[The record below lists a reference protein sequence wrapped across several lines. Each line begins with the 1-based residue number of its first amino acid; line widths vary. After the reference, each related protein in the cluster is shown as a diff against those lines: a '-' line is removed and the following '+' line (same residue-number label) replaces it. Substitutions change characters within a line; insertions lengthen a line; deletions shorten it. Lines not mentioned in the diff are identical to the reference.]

1 MLGKNN
7 SLSSNLKEQQARNEK
22 AAELMRRAEER
33 AKELESEG
41 REWQRKSDMYEGES
55 ARFRDELENE
65 RRRSMVLEAETGNR
79 VKAMEKKNIDLME
92 KIDENRNRLGKS
104 SEALKQAEIK
114 YAKIEQILE
123 DERRASQMSTVNL
136 KKITDEYEGERRK
149 SYAF

>member
-7 SLSSNLKEQQARNEK
+7 SLNSNLKEQQARNEK
-22 AAELMRRAEER
+22 AAELMRRAEEK

-55 ARFRDELENE
+55 ARFRNELENE

-79 VKAMEKKNIDLME
+79 VKAMEKKNIELME
-92 KIDENRNRLGKS
+92 KIDEDRSRLGKS

-114 YAKIEQILE
+114 YAKI
-123 DERRASQMSTVNL
+123 
-136 KKITDEYEGERRK
+136 
-149 SYAF
+149 